1 MLLKR
6 IEDEEQTLAY
16 VDIQRT
22 FQHKRQ
28 TLGKMVEYMK
38 KRALMQK
45 ERIHQNQNKL
55 REMAV
60 YSKSSN
66 LVIRKREAAANE
78 LMLSIYNPLYH
89 KKKTDEDDYLIPVK
103 DFDTEIEA
111 RSQKK
116 YLFFDVVLNMKSVS
130 RIKVSTADLVFSG
143 VEHSEEKVT
152 RELINL
158 GELKLFSKLKQ
169 IYGAEKDSIS
179 LLEIENLAN
188 FKLVVSS
195 TLESNVSRHEPSFN
209 LIVEGSN
216 TAPHLPLP
224 R

>member
-66 LVIRKREAAANE
+66 LVIRKREAAA
-78 LMLSIYNPLYH
+78 SPNP
-89 KKKTDEDDYLIPVK
+89 P
-103 DFDTEIEA
+103 
-111 RSQKK
+111 
-116 YLFFDVVLNMKSVS
+116 
-130 RIKVSTADLVFSG
+130 
-143 VEHSEEKVT
+143 
-152 RELINL
+152 
-158 GELKLFSKLKQ
+158 
-169 IYGAEKDSIS
+169 S
-179 LLEIENLAN
+179 LLGLSRN
-188 FKLVVSS
+188 S
-195 TLESNVSRHEPSFN
+195 TLSVNLLLSKVCNGFN
-209 LIVEGSN
+209 ATGSVN
-216 TAPHLPLP
+216 A
-224 R
+224 RN